1 MKLKKIMSKP
11 FVCDQC
17 GCSMVHGREIIVNDL
32 EWERL
37 VGLSLSKNDPK
48 NTLLCPECI
57 EALNGG
63 PLDIKQ
69 LVKKKGEYEVFFPM
83 NIWYVRKN
91 NIEVPLRYIL
101 GHYRYFERMYRR
113 KNFMSHFRKIWEEDK
128 SREFE

>member
-1 MKLKKIMSKP
+1 MNMKLKP
-11 FVCDQC
+11 FVCDHC
-17 GCSMVHGREIIVNDL
+17 GCNMVHGREIIVNDK

-37 VGLSLSKNDPK
+37 VGLSLSKNDPRD
-48 NTLLCPECI
+48 TLLCPECI
-57 EALNGG
+57 EALNRG

-91 NIEVPLRYIL
+91 NIDVPLRYIL

-113 KNFMSHFRKIWEEDK
+113 KDFMSHFRKIWEEDK
-128 SREFE
+128 SRDFK